1 MSTQEEEEVPSLTF
15 TSLETASTVDILSAP
30 LRDLRK
36 VLQDGPPTHRN
47 QAELPSRKEVLTA
60 VLELQK
66 VLHEEEHE
74 SAEDKAN
81 SEKLFALPP
90 SEVIRLSRCARP
102 LLIRMMKS
110 ALRFDPTLQPRTFEP
125 SDQGSVACLVLSWH
139 VVATQRALQTAV
151 SSNPAPQNNAPDQ
164 TLLLDSSNAD
174 QEHTVEQEQFPQAT
188 PIVET
193 NENREGMLPSD
204 NPFATN
210 NSKARELSP
219 VDFSELIPRNSPPK
233 RRLLTLKEIN
243 SSKRVKFSNICLISA
258 ALQRSSESPSS
269 PGFRTGASPAEQ
281 VPPYLMGEYVGRKT
295 TQLVLRIFDFK
306 GAEILTGLLQE
317 ETSIEQ
323 AVKNRHWKRPP
334 SGEPY
339 QSEQEART
347 LAKIIHLTLMVF
359 ETVEDALSMASWLE
373 VCLRRLCAICYI
385 EDHSQSAS
393 RATLWKLANKMLET
407 QAASSLQVPSMEKM
421 MAQHATLISK
431 AQSAISSLTKRES
444 WDNAQKQIKKGPHT
458 DYPKRT
464 NKSANLRTCTCG
476 VHPTTSSRLY
486 TPSSACS

>member
-36 VLQDGPPTHRN
+36 VLQDGPLTHRN
-47 QAELPSRKEVLTA
+47 QAELPSRNEVLAA

-66 VLHEEEHE
+66 VLCEEKHEG
-74 SAEDKAN
+74 AEDKAN

-102 LLIRMMKS
+102 LLIRMMQS

-125 SDQGSVACLVLSWH
+125 SDQGSVASVVLSWH

-151 SSNPAPQNNAPDQ
+151 SSNPAPQNNAGDP

-174 QEHTVEQEQFPQAT
+174 QERTVEQEQVPQAT
-188 PIVET
+188 PIVEP
-193 NENREGMLPSD
+193 NENRESMLPSD

-219 VDFSELIPRNSPPK
+219 VDLSELIAPKSPPK
-233 RRLLTLKEIN
+233 RRLPTLKDIN
-243 SSKRVKFSNICLISA
+243 SSKHVKFTNLSLISA
-258 ALQRSSESPSS
+258 AHQRSSDPPSS
-269 PGFRTGASPAEQ
+269 PGFRTGGSPAEQ
-281 VPPYLMGEYVGRKT
+281 LPPYLMGEYIGRKT

-317 ETSIEQ
+317 GTSIEQ
-323 AVKNRHWKRPP
+323 AVKNRLWKRPP

-339 QSEQEART
+339 QSEQEAST
-347 LAKIIHLTLMVF
+347 LARIIHLTLMVF
-359 ETVEDALSMASWLE
+359 ETV
-373 VCLRRLCAICYI
+373 
-385 EDHSQSAS
+385 
-393 RATLWKLANKMLET
+393 
-407 QAASSLQVPSMEKM
+407 
-421 MAQHATLISK
+421 
-431 AQSAISSLTKRES
+431 
-444 WDNAQKQIKKGPHT
+444 
-458 DYPKRT
+458 
-464 NKSANLRTCTCG
+464 
-476 VHPTTSSRLY
+476 
-486 TPSSACS
+486 